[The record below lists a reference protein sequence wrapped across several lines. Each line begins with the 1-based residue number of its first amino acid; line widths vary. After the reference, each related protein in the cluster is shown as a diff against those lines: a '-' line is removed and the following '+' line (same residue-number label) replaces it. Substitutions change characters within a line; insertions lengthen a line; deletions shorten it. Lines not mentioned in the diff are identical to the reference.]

1 MNNKNPIT
9 NKVLIPCV
17 IAAALLLMSSAY
29 IISISRSP
37 AEVVRI
43 YQDGELVREI
53 NLSEISEPYT
63 IDMGT
68 NQIEADA
75 SGVRMLSADCPDKL
89 CVKQGS
95 ISKAGE
101 SIICLPNKIIIEF
114 EGNDYGNVDAVTR

>member
-1 MNNKNPIT
+1 
-9 NKVLIPCV
+9 
-17 IAAALLLMSSAY
+17 MSSAY

-68 NQIEADA
+68 NLIEADA
-75 SGVRMLSADCPDKL
+75 SGVRMHSADCPDKL